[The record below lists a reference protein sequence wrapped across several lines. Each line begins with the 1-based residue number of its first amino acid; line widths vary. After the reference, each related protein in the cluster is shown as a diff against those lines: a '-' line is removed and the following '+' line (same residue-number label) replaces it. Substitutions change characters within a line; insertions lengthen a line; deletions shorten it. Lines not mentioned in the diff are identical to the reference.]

1 MLLATVVDDV
11 ITSLFYFGA
20 AHIEHTHLLGDSVGY
35 IGNDL
40 LLRLCGIEALNVIYT
55 SADGDAHFVI
65 GFDTLRKHLY
75 IVQPCKINDACEKVL
90 FLYVCVDVGYKGAV
104 NFYDIGLKAQHSGS
118 VGVSASVIVNGYHT
132 ALRLEKMT
140 QACYLVTCKVCLLGK
155 LDNKLWH
162 DISVFFAEPVEI
174 VLRNHT
180 IGY

>member
-1 MLLATVVDDV
+1 M
-11 ITSLFYFGA
+11 
-20 AHIEHTHLLGDSVGY
+20 
-35 IGNDL
+35 
-40 LLRLCGIEALNVIYT
+40 
-55 SADGDAHFVI
+55 
-65 GFDTLRKHLY
+65 
-75 IVQPCKINDACEKVL
+75 L

-118 VGVSASVIVNGYHT
+118 VGVSASVIYHT